1 MPKFIKLT
9 LLLYI
14 LILNSTIS
22 LFKFAFYDITTNS
35 KPTNKKVCLIIVDGL
50 RLDAINNMPFIQN
63 LIKNNDAEFT
73 ISISDKPTL
82 SRAGYMRILTGVP
95 TYINGI
101 SSNNQHIPSPVFSVS
116 DLAIRQRL
124 KTALCG
130 YFWID
135 ELFPFTFNYKKTYFI
150 RDGTTFI
157 DAVSFVNNYKP
168 DFLIVHPMSVD
179 NAGHSFG
186 GSSMQYKNTANKID
200 LEINNL
206 YKELNKYN
214 YDIII
219 TSDHGH
225 QNFGGHTNFEENT
238 FLTPFVFISKNTNI
252 KLPKTIN
259 QIDIAPTLCDLLGI
273 PKTLYMTGN
282 SLLDNENI
290 ISLRNVHIINPNLP
304 FEYNLNLS
312 LFITNI
318 LLTFHLIIYFYFIR
332 LLLAKL

>member
-1 MPKFIKLT
+1 MPQYIKLT

-22 LFKFAFYDITTNS
+22 LFKFTFYDITTNS

-63 LIKNNDAEFT
+63 LIKNNDAKFA
-73 ISISDKPTL
+73 ISVSDKPTI
-82 SRAGYMRILTGVP
+82 SRAGYMRILTGAP
-95 TYINGI
+95 TDISGI
-101 SSNNQHIPSPVFSVS
+101 SSNNQHIPSPVLSIS
-116 DLAIRQRL
+116 DLAIKHNL

-135 ELFPFTFNYKKTYFI
+135 ELFPFSFHYKKTYFI

-157 DAVSFVNNYKP
+157 DAVSIVNSFKP

-186 GSSMQYKNTANKID
+186 GSSMQYKNTASKID
-200 LEINNL
+200 LEIYKL
-206 YKELNKYN
+206 YKQLSKYN

-225 QNFGGHTNFEENT
+225 QDFGGHTKYEENT

-252 KLPKTIN
+252 KLTKSIN

-282 SLLDNENI
+282 SLLDNQNI
-290 ISLRNVHIINPNLP
+290 TTIRNAHILNPNLP
-304 FEYNLNLS
+304 FEYNLNFS

-318 LLTFHLIIYFYFIR
+318 LLTIHLIIYFYFIR
-332 LLLAKL
+332 ILLAKF